1 MSTTEAQL
9 RAQLGIPSSA
19 KQVIILAS
27 TSHLDWDWLA
37 TFEDYYSSNQNI
49 GAAGFEN
56 YAVRDIFNNAA
67 TYCDENKNNGGQTCT
82 QSNPPQPPPYYYSIA
97 EVGYLQE
104 FAADPAGQFATLQG
118 VGDLLRIVGGGITSP
133 DNLLPHGETLLRNFV
148 IANAW
153 LLTNFP
159 AAPSSGL
166 PALPAL
172 RQVWI
177 PDDFGHD
184 AQFPIL
190 MEAMGLQGVGF
201 SRIPGD
207 PQQYWSFKDPK
218 LKPSGISGGP
228 DMAAWLLVFGDSNKE
243 HLGTDF
249 IWQASDG
256 STTLAHFM
264 QAGYFQ
270 GAGISSPADIKHYY
284 HTNNGA
290 APTPYIF
297 VPVGVDFSL
306 PVQKLVEYACEWNA
320 KNLSSKGIYAVAAT
334 FDHYIQLVSCYPK
347 NLLTRSSNPDMSTT
361 FPFVPAPYW
370 TGVYGSRPEIKIQ
383 HHQATRKLLGA
394 ELYDVIANFQ
404 SVSGVD
410 DLQDLIAAGWSNLTP
425 STHHDYITGTAA
437 NSVYYGEQLPL
448 LANAIVMGNSALTS
462 LQESIAAQIKVS
474 PVTNQIAATVFNQ
487 LGFARGGLVEM
498 EPVSG
503 FTPVA
508 FGNDSGLLGPVQI
521 SSDGKWLFCI
531 PTDETS
537 IVPALGYNT
546 YYLTSDTSVKPPAY
560 NPQAVAHRSLDE
572 KKVSMSNVFFSA
584 EAKEK
589 DGWGLASFDEKV
601 GGPTSPV
608 LQGPANQA
616 IYLDEGAT
624 GPGDMYKFA
633 TEFDV
638 TLDTVPASFT
648 ATSVEVVES
657 GPVRAKVLVEGNYVV
672 NNQNQQFTREYLIV
686 VDEPFLR
693 MKATSTA
700 PEPYSAFVMFPLSTG
715 KDIDSMIHGTS
726 YHWDTK
732 PSQPVVNTYRGWQPP
747 IFSATHDFV
756 MPSSAGKILG
766 AIYHSYLPAWAIT
779 GDNNSLIGCL
789 LRNPVNDKDPNQ
801 AAGDP
806 DSHTL
811 EYALR
816 VPAGL
821 SDPTSTIPQHES
833 LSYST
838 PLQALVAGGSSG
850 GSLSTNFSM
859 ASLSAS
865 NAYITAVKQGTVTGP
880 ALGQIVIRVYQPTLQ
895 GQQLTLTLPEP
906 PAGQQWQASG
916 ITALETPLS
925 AAKTTTLNVT
935 VNGNQISFFAER
947 AITTLAVSLIQNQ

>member
-9 RAQLGIPSSA
+9 RAQLGIPDPDTA

-37 TFEDYYSSNQNI
+37 TFYDYYSSNHNFD
-49 GAAGFEN
+49 FEN
-56 YAVRDIFNNAA
+56 YAVRDIFNDAA
-67 TYCDENKNNGGQTCT
+67 TYCDENKNNGGLTCT
-82 QSNPPQPPPYYYSIA
+82 QSNPSKPPPYYYSIA

-104 FAADPAGQFATLQG
+104 FAGDPAGQFATLQG

-172 RQVWI
+172 QQVWT

-207 PQQYWSFKDPK
+207 PQQYWTFGQAN
-218 LKPSGISGGP
+218 SGISGGP
-228 DMAAWLLVFGDSNKE
+228 NMAAWLLVFGDSNQKN
-243 HLGTDF
+243 LGTDF

-270 GAGISSPADIKHYY
+270 GASISSSADIQNYY
-284 HTNNGA
+284 NTNNGA

-306 PVQKLVEYACEWNA
+306 PVQALVQYACDWNA
-320 KNLSSKGIYAVAAT
+320 ANLSSTGIYAVAAT
-334 FDHYIQLVSCYPK
+334 FDHYIQLVSFYPK
-347 NLLTRSSNPDMSTT
+347 NLLTRSSHPDMSTT

-394 ELYDVIANFQ
+394 ELYSVIANFL

-410 DLQDLIAAGWSNLTP
+410 GLQDWIAAGWLNLTP

-448 LANAIVMGNSALTS
+448 LANAIVMGNSALTP
-462 LQESIAAQIKVS
+462 LQQNIAAQIKVS
-474 PVTNQIAATVFNQ
+474 AVTDQIAVTVFNQ

-508 FGNDSGLLGPVQI
+508 FGNGSGLLGPVQI
-521 SSDGKWLFCI
+521 ASDGKWLFCI

-546 YYLTSDTSVKPPAY
+546 YYLTSDTSVKPPTY
-560 NPQAVAHRSLDE
+560 NPQAAALRSVDE

-584 EAKEK
+584 VAKEE

-601 GGPTSPV
+601 GGSTSPV

-616 IYLDEGAT
+616 IYLDESANSAG
-624 GPGDMYKFA
+624 GYMYKFA
-633 TEFDV
+633 TEFGA

-648 ATSVEVVES
+648 GTSVEVVES
-657 GPVRAKVLVEGNYVV
+657 GPVRARVVVEGNYVV
-672 NNQNQQFTREYLIV
+672 NGQNQQFTREYLIV

-693 MKATSTA
+693 MKATSAA
-700 PEPYSAFVMFPLSTG
+700 PELYSAFVMFPLSTAR
-715 KDIDSMIHGTS
+715 DIDNMTHGTS

-732 PSQPVVNTYRGWQPP
+732 PSQPVINTYKGWVPP

-756 MPSSAGKILG
+756 VPSSAGKILG
-766 AIYHSYLPAWAIT
+766 ALYHAHLPAWAIT

-821 SDPTSTIPQHES
+821 SDPTSAIPQHES
-833 LSYST
+833 LCYST
-838 PLQALVAGGSSG
+838 PLQASVAGGSAA
-850 GSLSTNFSM
+850 GSLPTSFSM
-859 ASLSAS
+859 ASLSVS
-865 NAYITAVKQGTVTGP
+865 NAYVTAVKQGTVTGP
-880 ALGQIVIRVYQPTLQ
+880 ALGQIIIRVYQPTLQ
-895 GQQLTLTLPEP
+895 GQQLTLTLPQA

-947 AITTLAVSLIQNQ
+947 AITTLAVSLTENQ